1 LRNEDLVYW
10 RDSFPVK
17 FVYSA
22 GIAGEKF
29 FLGLKEGKILASKC
43 DNCGRVLV
51 PPRIFCEWCF
61 KPIEE
66 YEELEPRGIIESY
79 AISYVNERGE
89 KSDTPEIFAAIRIF
103 GSDTTLIHKLI
114 AKPEEVDI
122 GLEVEA
128 VFKPKEEREGKITD
142 IEGFK
147 LVEG

>member
-1 LRNEDLVYW
+1 
-10 RDSFPVK
+10 
-17 FVYSA
+17 
-22 GIAGEKF
+22 
-29 FLGLKEGKILASKC
+29 
-43 DNCGRVLV
+43 LV